1 MKLKEILTSIQ
12 PVKITGNQDIE
23 ITGVDIDSRQVES
36 GHLFMA
42 MRGTQTDGHAYIPA
56 AVEKGATAI
65 LCEELPAELA
75 EGVTYIQVADSEDAV
90 GKSSYD
96 FLRKSEL
103 KIGTGRRYRNKRKDN
118 DCHLII

>member
-56 AVEKGATAI
+56 AVEKRCHGHSF
-65 LCEELPAELA
+65 
-75 EGVTYIQVADSEDAV
+75 V
-90 GKSSYD
+90 KSY
-96 FLRKSEL
+96 LQNL
-103 KIGTGRRYRNKRKDN
+103 
-118 DCHLII
+118 

>member
-42 MRGTQTDGHAYIPA
+42 MHGTQTDGHAYIP
-56 AVEKGATAI
+56 EQTERQRLPPYYIIRSDTSAI
-65 LCEELPAELA
+65 KW
-75 EGVTYIQVADSEDAV
+75 D
-90 GKSSYD
+90 
-96 FLRKSEL
+96 
-103 KIGTGRRYRNKRKDN
+103 
-118 DCHLII
+118 

>member
-42 MRGTQTDGHAYIPA
+42 MHGTQTDGHA
-56 AVEKGATAI
+56 
-65 LCEELPAELA
+65 
-75 EGVTYIQVADSEDAV
+75 
-90 GKSSYD
+90 
-96 FLRKSEL
+96 
-103 KIGTGRRYRNKRKDN
+103 
-118 DCHLII
+118 